1 MAIYISIKQITDES
15 DFADYS
21 FSNSEN
27 RMGRLR
33 LDKKTGETKL
43 IEAHPFDNG
52 EGFYQ
57 RAAYKIKKQWEIG
70 ELPKETCWAS

>member
-1 MAIYISIKQITDES
+1 
-15 DFADYS
+15 
-21 FSNSEN
+21 
-27 RMGRLR
+27 MGRLR